1 MNISCAF
8 TFAGSKNHTKIHSF
22 MKAKLIF
29 VFFFI
34 YCSVVSISIFANSSK
49 ISLKNIT
56 GSDIKEEV
64 LLAGRLETG
73 MIKSLSIIPFE
84 VWKSST
90 SIDVAY
96 LKNLSNITVEIKD
109 ESGLT
114 FYHNIVNPASG
125 GQLPIDIQGWA
136 TGGYTITF
144 SNETGGCVY
153 GTFTI

>member
-1 MNISCAF
+1 
-8 TFAGSKNHTKIHSF
+8 

-34 YCSVVSISIFANSSK
+34 YCSVVSITIFANSSK
-49 ISLKNIT
+49 ISRKDIMS
-56 GSDIKEEV
+56 SDIKEEV

-73 MIKSLSIIPFE
+73 MIKSISIIPFE

-90 SIDVAY
+90 SIDVTY

-114 FYHNIVNPASG
+114 IYHGVVNPVSG
-125 GQLPIDIQGWA
+125 QQLLIDIQGWA
-136 TGGYTITF
+136 TSAYTITF

>member
-1 MNISCAF
+1 
-8 TFAGSKNHTKIHSF
+8 

-49 ISLKNIT
+49 ISMKNIT

-96 LKNLSNITVEIKD
+96 LKDLSNITVEIKD
-109 ESGLT
+109 ESGQIL
-114 FYHNIVNPASG
+114 YHSIVNPVSG
-125 GQLPIDIQGWA
+125 GQLLIDIQGWA
-136 TGGYTITF
+136 TGAYTITF